1 MLVIS
6 NWIFIVIEEKDK
18 NIEEYIKIMFLIFV
32 YIIV

>member
-6 NWIFIVIEEKDK
+6 NWIFIVIEENDK